1 MAIHKIFETK
11 TPSKKQSIEDQSAA
25 TTNYSAGTTKVLQ
38 QCVRVEYASGKF
50 KPHEEDDIISEKTEF
65 LMAHNISSPLPIL
78 KTPHLKVHEMNW
90 SDIGREIANYQSKT
104 GMQKPTSHR
113 MISLQKGERLSDKQ
127 WRKLVKKYMRRMGLQ
142 HTKYV
147 VFIHHDTDHS
157 HIHINCGTVDVK
169 TKKVVNEW
177 QNHPQATKVMRKI
190 ENEFG
195 LGSVANPSD
204 KFNDRVENSKLKPI
218 HITPNKKSKGG
229 DKAQIRRK
237 LDFVLEQ
244 NRLLDVTP
252 TLPVFVEQL
261 EAVGVQVRFSYKS
274 HADKLPCGMS
284 YRLSKPNK
292 ARSRTNRPAPYF
304 PSSKMGHSNAYS
316 LNKLLSNGR
325 FTISESD
332 NKSFKQ
338 LNMRESKRA
347 YAIVKDPIQTID
359 NEHCH
364 LLSNG
369 DRYCNVVLRFRDKD
383 FTKISRVVKYSNLRA
398 YLQLYNEKGSREYDS
413 KLHGFVFRIR
423 INQRWHKESYSQS
436 WFNSPKMTRDE
447 YSALVNQRL
456 AELLIEFI
464 ETLLRM
470 LGFGSPEINV
480 ESHLGDYQKQ
490 SDFHL
495 KRNNGLNTVHTIPQI
510 LDAIQD
516 AGASG
521 HIQRYQEMREEQEL
535 KLTLER
541 TF

>member
-78 KTPHLKVHEMNW
+78 ETPHLKVHEMNW
-90 SDIGREIANYQSKT
+90 SDIGREIANYKSKT

-113 MISLQKGERLSDKQ
+113 MISLQKGEQLSHKQ

-142 HTKYV
+142 NTKYV

-157 HIHINCGTVDVK
+157 HIHINCGAIDVK

-177 QNHPQATKVMRKI
+177 QNHPEATMVMREI
-190 ENEFG
+190 EKEFG
-195 LGSVANPSD
+195 LGSVANPGD
-204 KFNDRVENSKLKPI
+204 KINERDENSKLKPI
-218 HITPNKKSKGG
+218 RITPNKKAKGG

-252 TLPVFVEQL
+252 TLPIFVEQL

-274 HADKLPCGMS
+274 HADKLPYGMS
-284 YRLSKPNK
+284 YRLSKPSK

-325 FTISESD
+325 FTM
-332 NKSFKQ
+332 NKSDSKSLKQ
-338 LNMRESKRA
+338 LNMRESKRT
-347 YAIVKDPIQTID
+347 YGITKDPIPMID
-359 NEHCH
+359 GNNGN
-364 LLSNG
+364 LLNTD
-369 DRYCNVVLRFRDKD
+369 DRYCNVLLRIKDKD
-383 FTKISRVVKYSNLRA
+383 FTKISRVLKYSNLRT

-423 INQRWHKESYSQS
+423 INQKWHKESYSQS
-436 WFNSPKMTRDE
+436 WFSSPQMTRNE

-480 ESHLGDYQKQ
+480 ESHLGDYKEQP
-490 SDFHL
+490 DFYL
-495 KRNNGLNTVHTIPQI
+495 KRDDGLNSVHTIPQI

-516 AGASG
+516 ADASG
-521 HIQRYQEMREEQEL
+521 HIQRYQEMRDEQEP

>member
-25 TTNYSAGTTKVLQ
+25 TTNYAAGTTKVLK

-78 KTPHLKVHEMNW
+78 KTPHLKVHEMDW
-90 SDIGREIANYQSKT
+90 SDIGREIANYKSKT

-113 MISLQKGERLSDKQ
+113 MISLQKGEQLDLIQ
-127 WRKLVKKYMRRMGLQ
+127 WRKLVKKYMRRVGLQ
-142 HTKYV
+142 NTKYI

-157 HIHINCGTVDVK
+157 HVHINCGTIDLK
-169 TKKVVNEW
+169 TKKIVNEW
-177 QNHPQATKVMRKI
+177 QNYLEATKVMREI

-195 LGSVANPSD
+195 LGSVANPGD
-204 KFNDRVENSKLKPI
+204 KFNDRAENSKLKPI
-218 HITPNKKSKGG
+218 HITPNKKTKGG

-244 NRLLDVTP
+244 NSLLDVTP
-252 TLPVFVEQL
+252 TFSVFLEQL
-261 EAVGVQVRFSYKS
+261 EAVGVQVRLSYKTQT
-274 HADKLPCGMS
+274 DKLPNGIS

-292 ARSRTNRPAPYF
+292 ARNKTNRPALYF
-304 PSSKMGHSNAYS
+304 PSSKMGHGNEYS
-316 LNKLLSNGR
+316 LKNLLNNGR
-325 FTISESD
+325 FTMNESD
-332 NKSFKQ
+332 SQSLKQ
-338 LNMRESKRA
+338 LNIRESKRT
-347 YAIVKDPIQTID
+347 YGITKDPIPMID
-359 NEHCH
+359 GNNGN
-364 LLSNG
+364 LLNTD

>member
-1 MAIHKIFETK
+1 
-11 TPSKKQSIEDQSAA
+11 
-25 TTNYSAGTTKVLQ
+25 
-38 QCVRVEYASGKF
+38 
-50 KPHEEDDIISEKTEF
+50 
-65 LMAHNISSPLPIL
+65 
-78 KTPHLKVHEMNW
+78 
-90 SDIGREIANYQSKT
+90 
-104 GMQKPTSHR
+104 
-113 MISLQKGERLSDKQ
+113 
-127 WRKLVKKYMRRMGLQ
+127 
-142 HTKYV
+142 
-147 VFIHHDTDHS
+147 
-157 HIHINCGTVDVK
+157 
-169 TKKVVNEW
+169 
-177 QNHPQATKVMRKI
+177 
-190 ENEFG
+190 
-195 LGSVANPSD
+195 
-204 KFNDRVENSKLKPI
+204 DRVENSKLKPI

-284 YRLSKPNK
+284 YRLSKPSK

-325 FTISESD
+325 FTMNESD
-332 NKSFKQ
+332 SKSLKQ
-338 LNMRESKRA
+338 LNMRESKRT
-347 YAIVKDPIQTID
+347 YGITKDPIPMID
-359 NEHCH
+359 GNNGN
-364 LLSNG
+364 LLNTD
-369 DRYCNVVLRFRDKD
+369 DRYCNVVLRIKDKD

-495 KRNNGLNTVHTIPQI
+495 KRNNGLNTVHTIPEI